1 MSFEEDT
8 YNTIFKAMQHPIRRR
23 ILRTIA
29 DNPSTYTEIQKDLNI
44 DNGLLN
50 YHLDALSSLITKNRE
65 DKYTLSDFGR
75 ATTGLIRGVEEPSK
89 TLQQANPPVM
99 KWLVVILAV
108 ALVVS
113 GVWGI
118 DLSGRVNTQ
127 SLELTGLQNEKMRL
141 EETLRDVNATLI
153 STQKT
158 PLVEASL
165 NQLLTSLHD
174 GGNVTLRW
182 MWIIDSSDVD
192 SVDIPYSM
200 SGVVISIVSQDVV
213 KSMVMKSNGT
223 RVYSLDEVSLSDST
237 HGIVSLSE
245 YYVYNVDSIPSIYGA
260 HKTTYYLERRAGDWV
275 IYLNMDSLEDYFRAV
290 PLF

>member
-50 YHLDALSSLITKNRE
+50 YHLDALSSLITKNPE

-89 TLQQANPPVM
+89 TLHSANPPVM

-113 GVWGI
+113 GVW
-118 DLSGRVNTQ
+118 VNTS

-141 EETLRDVNATLI
+141 EEKLRDVNATLI

-165 NQLLTSLHD
+165 NQLITSLHD
-174 GGNVTLRW
+174 DGNVTLQW
-182 MWIIDSSDVD
+182 MWILDSSDVD
-192 SVDIPYSM
+192 SVDVPYSM
-200 SGVVISIVSQDVV
+200 SGVDIRLVSQDDV
-213 KSMVMKSNGT
+213 KSMAMKSNGT
-223 RVYSLDEVSLSDST
+223 RVYSLDEVSLTDST
-237 HGIVSLSE
+237 HGVVKVSQ
-245 YYVYNVDSIPSIYGA
+245 YYVYNVDGIPSIYSA
-260 HKTTYYLERRAGDWV
+260 MKTTDYLERRAGDWV
-275 IYLNMDSLEDYFRAV
+275 ITGGLISFEDYFRAI